1 MNVFFEE
8 DGAFKAGIV
17 LADNHTSLQVENQH
31 GKRTKVKESAVLIR
45 FDHIPL
51 PQFMAEAQKVAD
63 DIDPAFLWECTG
75 ATEFGFDQLGR
86 EYFGRE
92 PHPAESAGLL
102 LRLHATPT
110 HFYKKGKGRYKAAPA
125 DALKAALASADRKKK
140 QAELQATYAV
150 QLARF
155 EFPDEL
161 RSMLPQLLYQ
171 PDKGS
176 VEFKALEQAA
186 AQSHLSIA
194 KLLEKSGALPS
205 SRDYHLGRF
214 LFEYFPRGT
223 GFDRALTAQGPG
235 QLELSP
241 VEAFSIDDAT
251 TTEID
256 DAFSVTKLGNGN
268 WQVGVHIAAPA
279 LGIAPDSALDREA
292 AKRLSTVY
300 FPGDKITM
308 LPDAAI
314 AKYTLSEGRE
324 CPALS
329 MYLELTPELDI
340 AAQRSVV
347 ELVRIAANVRHDD
360 LEAQFNEQQL
370 ATGKVEHRFGEQL
383 LVLWHLATKLER
395 SRGKDEPAMARA
407 DYNFYVD
414 GERISIVE
422 RRRGSPIDKV
432 VSEMMILVNTE
443 WGRQL
448 AQNEIPALYRA
459 QAAGKVKMSTVPAPH
474 QGLGVPQ
481 YIWASSPLRR
491 YADLVNQRQI
501 LSLIRNEVPAYPA
514 GDERMLVILRD
525 FELAYDA
532 YAEFQRGMERYWC
545 LRWLIQEKISL
556 TGADVL
562 REELVRIDRIPLV
575 VRVPAL
581 PASAPGSRVEL
592 AVSNIDLLELT
603 VHFEFKRPLERYGAD
618 SGVVVI

>member
-8 DGAFKAGIV
+8 DGAFKAGTV
-17 LADNHTSLQVENQH
+17 LADNNTSLQVENQH
-31 GKRTKVKESAVLIR
+31 GKRTKVKEAAVLIR
-45 FDHIPL
+45 FEHIPL
-51 PQFMAEAQKVAD
+51 SQFLADAQQVSA
-63 DIDPAFLWECTG
+63 DIDPAFLWECSG
-75 ATEFGFDQLGR
+75 ETEFGFDQLGR

-92 PHPAESAGLL
+92 PKPAESAGLL
-102 LRLHATPT
+102 MRLHATPT
-110 HFYKKGKGRYKAAPA
+110 HFYKKGKGRYRAAPA
-125 DALKAALASADRKKK
+125 DALKAALASIERKKI
-140 QAELQATYAV
+140 QAELQARYAG

-155 EFPDEL
+155 EFPEEL
-161 RSMLPQLLYQ
+161 RPLLPQLLYQ

-176 VEFKALEQAA
+176 VEFKALEQAS
-186 AQSHLSIA
+186 AQTHLSVPR
-194 KLLEKSGALPS
+194 LLEKSGALAS
-205 SRDYHLGRF
+205 SRDYHVGRF

-223 GFDRALTAQGPG
+223 DFDPALTAGGPG
-235 QLELSP
+235 ALEMSA
-241 VEAFSIDDAT
+241 VEAFSIDDAA

-256 DAFSVTKLGNGN
+256 DAFSVTKLANGN

-279 LGIAPDSALDREA
+279 LGIAPDSPLDQEA

-308 LPDAAI
+308 LPETAI
-314 AKYTLSEGRE
+314 AHYTLSEGRD

-329 MYLELTPELDI
+329 MYIEVTPELDI
-340 AAQRSVV
+340 AAYRSVV
-347 ELVRIAANVRHDD
+347 EVVRIAANLRHDS

-370 ATGKVEHRFGEQL
+370 AAGQVDHRFGKQ
-383 LVLWHLATKLER
+383 LVLLWRVAAKLER
-395 SRGKDEPAMARA
+395 QRGKDEPAFARA
-407 DYNFYVD
+407 EYNFYVD
-414 GERISIVE
+414 EDRVSIVE

-448 AQNEIPALYRA
+448 AENEIPALYRA
-459 QAAGKVKMSTVPAPH
+459 QTGGKVRMSTVPAPH

-491 YADLVNQRQI
+491 YADLVNQRQL
-501 LSLIRNEVPAYPA
+501 LSLVRDEAPAYPPR
-514 GDERMLVILRD
+514 DERLLVILRD

-545 LRWLIQEKISL
+545 LRWLIQEGVTL
-556 TGADVL
+556 TGAEVL

-575 VRVPAL
+575 VRVPSM
-581 PASAPGSRVEL
+581 PAAAPASRVEL

-603 VHFEFKRPLERYGAD
+603 LHCEFKRPLEAQSR
-618 SGVVVI
+618 

>member
-8 DGAFKAGIV
+8 DGAFKAGTV
-17 LADNHTSLQVENQH
+17 LADNNTSLQVENQH
-31 GKRTKVKESAVLIR
+31 GKRTKVKEAAVLIR

-51 PQFMAEAQKVAD
+51 SQFMAEAQKISD
-63 DIDPAFLWECTG
+63 DIDPAFLWECSG
-75 ATEFGFDQLGR
+75 EGEFGFEQLGK

-92 PHPAESAGLL
+92 PHPAERAGLL
-102 LRLHATPT
+102 MRLHATPT

-125 DALKAALASADRKKK
+125 DALKSALASIERKKK
-140 QAELQATYAV
+140 QAELQARYAG
-150 QLARF
+150 QLMAF
-155 EFPDEL
+155 EFPEEL
-161 RSMLPQLLYQ
+161 RPVLAQLLYQ

-186 AQSHLSIA
+186 AQTHLSIP

-205 SRDYHLGRF
+205 THDYHFGRF

-223 GFDRALTAQGPG
+223 AFDPALAAVEPGP
-235 QLELSP
+235 LALSP

-256 DAFSVTKLGNGN
+256 DAFSVTQLASGN

-279 LGIAPDSALDREA
+279 LGIAPDSPLDREA

-308 LPDAAI
+308 LPEAAI
-314 AKYTLSEGRE
+314 VQYTLSEGRD

-329 MYLELTPELDI
+329 MYVEVTPELEVVSH
-340 AAQRSVV
+340 RSAV
-347 ELVRIAANVRHDD
+347 ELVRIAANLRHDS
-360 LEAQFNEQQL
+360 LEAQFNEEQL
-370 ATGKVEHRFGEQL
+370 AAGKVDHRFGAQ
-383 LVLWHLATKLER
+383 LVLLWRLAAALER
-395 SRGKDEPAMARA
+395 KRGKDETGIARA

-414 GERISIVE
+414 NDHISIVA

-448 AQNEIPALYRA
+448 AQNEIPALYRS
-459 QAAGKVKMSTVPAPH
+459 QTSGKVRMSTVPAPH
-474 QGLGVPQ
+474 QGLGVAQ

-491 YADLVNQRQI
+491 YSDLINQRQL
-501 LSLIRNEVPAYPA
+501 LSLVRNEAPAYPPR
-514 GDERMLVILRD
+514 DERLLVILRD

-545 LRWLIQEKISL
+545 LRWLIQEHVEL

-575 VRVPAL
+575 TRVPSM
-581 PASAPGSRVEL
+581 PVVPPGSRVEL
-592 AVSNIDLLELT
+592 AVSDIDLLELT
-603 VHFEFKRPLERYGAD
+603 VHCEFKKALEAESR
-618 SGVVVI
+618 

>member
-8 DGAFKAGIV
+8 DGAFKAGTV
-17 LADNHTSLQVENQH
+17 LADNNTSLQVENQH
-31 GKRTKVKESAVLIR
+31 GKRTKVKEAAVLIR

-51 PQFMAEAQKVAD
+51 SQFMADAQKISD
-63 DIDPAFLWECTG
+63 DIDPAFLWECSG
-75 ATEFGFDQLGR
+75 ETEFGFDQLGK

-92 PHPAESAGLL
+92 PKPAESAALL
-102 LRLHATPT
+102 MRLHATPT

-125 DALKAALASADRKKK
+125 DALKAALASIERKKK
-140 QAELQATYAV
+140 QAELQARYAG
-150 QLARF
+150 QLAAF
-155 EFPDEL
+155 EFPEEL
-161 RSMLPQLLYQ
+161 RPVLAQLLYQ

-186 AQSHLSIA
+186 AQTHLSIP
-194 KLLEKSGALPS
+194 KLLEKSGALAS
-205 SRDYHLGRF
+205 SRDYHFGRF

-223 GFDRALTAQGPG
+223 AFDAALAATGPG
-235 QLELSP
+235 ALELSP
-241 VEAFSIDDAT
+241 VEAFSIDDAA

-256 DAFSVTKLGNGN
+256 DAFSVMKLANGN

-279 LGIAPDSALDREA
+279 LGIAPDSPLDREA

-308 LPDAAI
+308 LPEAAV
-314 AKYTLSEGRE
+314 AQYTLSEGRD

-329 MYLELTPELDI
+329 MYIEVTAELDI
-340 AAQRSVV
+340 AAHRSAV
-347 ELVRIAANVRHDD
+347 ELVRIAANLRHDS

-370 ATGKVEHRFGEQL
+370 AAGQVDHRFGEQL
-383 LVLWHLATKLER
+383 VLLWRLAVKLER
-395 SRGKDEPAMARA
+395 QRGKDEPAIARA

-414 GERISIVE
+414 DDRVSIVE

-448 AQNEIPALYRA
+448 AEKEIPALYRA
-459 QAAGKVKMSTVPAPH
+459 QTSGKVKMSTVPAPH
-474 QGLGVPQ
+474 QGLGVSQ

-491 YADLVNQRQI
+491 YADLVNQRQL
-501 LSLIRNEVPAYPA
+501 LSLVRNEAPAYPA
-514 GDERMLVILRD
+514 RDERLLVILRD

-545 LRWLIQEKISL
+545 LRWLIQENIDL

-575 VRVPAL
+575 ARVPSM
-581 PASAPGSRVEL
+581 PATPPGSRVEL
-592 AVSNIDLLELT
+592 AVSDIDLLELT
-603 VHFEFKRPLERYGAD
+603 LHCEFKRLLEAQSR
-618 SGVVVI
+618 

>member
-8 DGAFKAGIV
+8 DGAFKAGTV
-17 LADNHTSLQVENQH
+17 LADNNTSLQVENQH
-31 GKRTKVKESAVLIR
+31 GKRTKVKEAAVLIR

-51 PQFMAEAQKVAD
+51 SQFMADAQKISD
-63 DIDPAFLWECTG
+63 DIDPAFLWECSG
-75 ATEFGFDQLGR
+75 ETEFGFDQLGK

-92 PHPAESAGLL
+92 PKPAERAGLL
-102 LRLHATPT
+102 MRLHATPT

-125 DALKAALASADRKKK
+125 DALKAALASIERKKK
-140 QAELQATYAV
+140 QAELQGRYAQ

-155 EFPDEL
+155 EFPEEL
-161 RSMLPQLLYQ
+161 RPLLPQLLYQ
-171 PDKGS
+171 PDKGT
-176 VEFKALEQAA
+176 VEYKALEQAA
-186 AQSHLSIA
+186 ATTHLSIP
-194 KLLEKSGALPS
+194 KLLEKSGALVS
-205 SRDYHLGRF
+205 SHEYHFGRF
-214 LFEYFPRGT
+214 LFEYFPRGSE
-223 GFDRALTAQGPG
+223 FDPALAAAAPG
-235 QLELSP
+235 NLELSP
-241 VEAFSIDDAT
+241 VEAFSIDDAS

-256 DAFSVTKLGNGN
+256 DAFSVTKLDNGN

-279 LGIAPDSALDREA
+279 LGIAPDSPLDREA

-308 LPDAAI
+308 LPQAAI
-314 AKYTLSEGRE
+314 AQYTLSAGRD

-329 MYLELTPELDI
+329 MYVEVTPELEII
-340 AAQRSVV
+340 AHRNVV
-347 ELVRIAANVRHDD
+347 ELVRIAANLRHDS

-370 ATGKVEHRFGEQL
+370 AGGQVNHRFGEQL
-383 LVLWHLATKLER
+383 LLLWRLAVKLER
-395 SRGKDEPAMARA
+395 QRGKDETAMARA

-414 GERISIVE
+414 DDRVSIVE

-448 AQNEIPALYRA
+448 AQNDIPALYRA
-459 QAAGKVKMSTVPAPH
+459 QSGGKVKMSTVPAPH
-474 QGLGVPQ
+474 QGLGVAQ

-491 YADLVNQRQI
+491 YADLVNQRQL
-501 LSLIRNEVPAYPA
+501 LSMVRNEMPAYPPR
-514 GDERMLVILRD
+514 DERLLVILRD

-545 LRWLIQEKISL
+545 LRWLIQEGVVL

-575 VRVPAL
+575 ARVPSM

-592 AVSNIDLLELT
+592 AVSDIDLLELT
-603 VHFEFKRPLERYGAD
+603 LHCEFKRPLEVQ
-618 SGVVVI
+618 SH

>member
-8 DGAFKAGIV
+8 DGAFKAGTV
-17 LADNHTSLQVENQH
+17 LADNNTSLQVENQH
-31 GKRTKVKESAVLIR
+31 GKRTKVKEAAVLIR

-51 PQFMAEAQKVAD
+51 SQFMTDAQKVWEG
-63 DIDPAFLWECTG
+63 IDPAFLWECSG
-75 ATEFGFDQLGR
+75 EIEFGFEQLGK

-92 PHPAESAGLL
+92 PKPAENAGLL
-102 LRLHATPT
+102 LRLHSTPT

-125 DALKAALASADRKKK
+125 DALKAALASVERKKK
-140 QAELQATYAV
+140 QAELQASYAG
-150 QLARF
+150 QLERF
-155 EFPDEL
+155 EFLEEL
-161 RSMLPQLLYQ
+161 RPMLAQLLYE
-171 PDKGS
+171 PDKGT

-186 AQSHLSIA
+186 ATTHLSIP
-194 KLLEKSGALPS
+194 KLLEKSGALAS
-205 SRDYHLGRF
+205 SRDYHFGRF
-214 LFEYFPRGT
+214 LYEYFPRGMA
-223 GFDRALTAQGPG
+223 FDPALAAAAPG
-235 QLELSP
+235 DLELSP
-241 VEAFSIDDAT
+241 VEAFSIDDAA

-308 LPDAAI
+308 LPEAAV
-314 AKYTLSEGRE
+314 AQYTLAEGRD
-324 CPALS
+324 CPALT
-329 MYLELTPELDI
+329 MYVEVTPELEI
-340 AAQRSVV
+340 VAHRSAV
-347 ELVRIAANVRHDD
+347 ERVRIAANLRHDS
-360 LEAQFNEQQL
+360 LEAQFNEEQL
-370 ATGKVEHRFGEQL
+370 ALGRVDHRFGEPL
-383 LVLWHLATKLER
+383 LLLWRLAVKLER
-395 SRGKDEPAMARA
+395 QRGKDEPAIARA

-414 GERISIVE
+414 DDRVSIVE

-448 AQNEIPALYRA
+448 AENEIPALYRA
-459 QAAGKVKMSTVPAPH
+459 QASGKVKMSTVPAPH
-474 QGLGVPQ
+474 QGLGVAQ

-491 YADLVNQRQI
+491 YADLVNQRQL
-501 LSLIRNEVPAYPA
+501 LSLVRNEPPAYPPR
-514 GDERMLVILRD
+514 DERLLVILRD

-545 LRWLIQEKISL
+545 LRWLIQEGVVV

-575 VRVPAL
+575 ARVPSMPVA
-581 PASAPGSRVEL
+581 PPGSRVEL
-592 AVSNIDLLELT
+592 ALSDIDLLELSL
-603 VHFEFKRPLERYGAD
+603 HCEFKRPLDALSR
-618 SGVVVI
+618 

>member
-8 DGAFKAGIV
+8 DGAFKAGAV
-17 LADNHTSLQVENQH
+17 LADNNTSLQVENQH
-31 GKRTKVKESAVLIR
+31 GKRTKVKEAAVLIR

-51 PQFMAEAQKVAD
+51 SQFMADAQKISD
-63 DIDPAFLWECTG
+63 EIDPAFLWECSG
-75 ATEFGFDQLGR
+75 ETEFGFDQLGK

-92 PHPAESAGLL
+92 PKPAESAGLL
-102 LRLHATPT
+102 MRLHATPT
-110 HFYKKGKGRYKAAPA
+110 HFYKKGRGRYKAAPA
-125 DALKAALASADRKKK
+125 DALKAALASVERKKK
-140 QAELQATYAV
+140 QAEVQARYGE

-155 EFPDEL
+155 EFPEEL
-161 RSMLPQLLYQ
+161 RPILPQLLYQ

-186 AQSHLSIA
+186 AQTHLTIP
-194 KLLEKSGALPS
+194 KLLEKSGALAS
-205 SRDYHLGRF
+205 SRDYHFGRF

-223 GFDRALTAQGPG
+223 GFDPALTAAEPG
-235 QLELSP
+235 HLELSP

-256 DAFSVTKLGNGN
+256 DAFSVTKLANGN

-279 LGIAPDSALDREA
+279 LGVPPDSPLDREA

-308 LPDAAI
+308 LPEAAI
-314 AKYTLSEGRE
+314 AQYTLSEGRD

-329 MYLELTPELDI
+329 MYVEVTPELDI
-340 AAQRSVV
+340 AGHRSAV
-347 ELVRIAANVRHDD
+347 ECVRIAANLRHDS

-370 ATGKVEHRFGEQL
+370 AAGQVEHRFGEQL
-383 LVLWHLATKLER
+383 VLLWRLAAKLEKQ
-395 SRGKDEPAMARA
+395 RGKDEPAMARA

-414 GERISIVE
+414 DDRIRITE

-448 AQNEIPALYRA
+448 AENEIPALYRA
-459 QAAGKVKMSTVPAPH
+459 QANGKVKMSTVAAPH

-491 YADLVNQRQI
+491 YADLVNQRQL
-501 LSLIRNEVPAYPA
+501 LSLVRNEPPAYPLR
-514 GDERMLVILRD
+514 DERLLVILRD

-532 YAEFQRGMERYWC
+532 YAEFQRSMERYWC
-545 LRWLIQEKISL
+545 LRWLIQEGVSL

-562 REELVRIDRIPLV
+562 REELVRIDRLPLV
-575 VRVPAL
+575 ARVPSM

-592 AVSNIDLLELT
+592 AVSNIDLMELT
-603 VHFEFKRPLERYGAD
+603 LHCEFKRPLEAQSR
-618 SGVVVI
+618 

>member
-8 DGAFKAGIV
+8 DGAFKAGTV
-17 LADNHTSLQVENQH
+17 LADNNTSLQVENQH
-31 GKRTKVKESAVLIR
+31 GKRTKVKDAAVLIR

-51 PQFMAEAQKVAD
+51 SQFMADAQKISD
-63 DIDPAFLWECTG
+63 DIDPAFLWECSG
-75 ATEFGFDQLGR
+75 ETEFGFDQLGK

-92 PHPAESAGLL
+92 PKPAESAGLL
-102 LRLHATPT
+102 MRLHDTPT
-110 HFYKKGKGRYKAAPA
+110 HFYKKGKGRYRAAPA
-125 DALKAALASADRKKK
+125 DALKAALASVERKKK
-140 QAELQATYAV
+140 QAELQARYAD

-155 EFPDEL
+155 EFPEEL
-161 RSMLPQLLYQ
+161 RPLLAQLLYR
-171 PDKGS
+171 PDKGT

-186 AQSHLSIA
+186 ALTHLSIP
-194 KLLEKSGALPS
+194 KLLEKSGALAS
-205 SRDYHLGRF
+205 SRDYHFGRF

-223 GFDRALTAQGPG
+223 GFDPALTVAAPG
-235 QLELSP
+235 SLELSP

-256 DAFSVTKLGNGN
+256 DAFSVTKLANGN

-279 LGIAPDSALDREA
+279 LGIAPDSPLDREA

-300 FPGDKITM
+300 FPGNKITM
-308 LPDAAI
+308 LPEAAI
-314 AKYTLSEGRE
+314 AQYTLSEGRD

-329 MYLELTPELDI
+329 MYIEVTPELDI
-340 AAQRSVV
+340 AGNRSVV
-347 ELVRIAANVRHDD
+347 ELVRIAANLRHDT
-360 LEAQFNEQQL
+360 LETQFNEEQL
-370 ATGKVEHRFGEQL
+370 ATGQVDHRFGEHL
-383 LVLWHLATKLER
+383 VVLWRLAAKLER
-395 SRGKDEPAMARA
+395 QRGKDEPAIARA

-414 GERISIVE
+414 DDRVSIVE

-432 VSEMMILVNTE
+432 VSELMILVNTE

-448 AQNEIPALYRA
+448 AENEIPALYRA
-459 QAAGKVKMSTVPAPH
+459 QAGGKVKMSTVPAPH
-474 QGLGVPQ
+474 QGLGVQQ

-491 YADLVNQRQI
+491 YADLVNQRQL
-501 LSLIRNEVPAYPA
+501 LSLVRNEAPAYPSR
-514 GDERMLVILRD
+514 DERLLVILRD

-545 LRWLIQEKISL
+545 LRWLIQEGVVL

-575 VRVPAL
+575 VRLPSM

-592 AVSNIDLLELT
+592 AVSAIDLLELT
-603 VHFEFKRPLERYGAD
+603 LHCEFKRPLDAQSR
-618 SGVVVI
+618 

>member
-8 DGAFKAGIV
+8 DGAFKAGTV
-17 LADNHTSLQVENQH
+17 LADNNTSLQVENQH
-31 GKRTKVKESAVLIR
+31 GKRTKVKEAAVLIR

-51 PQFMAEAQKVAD
+51 SQFMVDAQRTSEE
-63 DIDPAFLWECTG
+63 IDPAFLWECSG
-75 ATEFGFDQLGR
+75 EAEFAFDQLGK

-92 PHPAESAGLL
+92 PKPVESAGLL
-102 LRLHATPT
+102 MRLHATPT

-125 DALKAALASADRKKK
+125 DALKAALASIERKKK
-140 QAELQATYAV
+140 LAELQERYAE
-150 QLARF
+150 QLVRF
-155 EFPDEL
+155 EFPEEL
-161 RSMLPQLLYQ
+161 RPLLPQLLYR
-171 PDKGS
+171 PDKGT

-186 AQSHLSIA
+186 AQTHLTIP
-194 KLLEKSGALPS
+194 KLLEQSGALPS
-205 SRDYHLGRF
+205 SRDYHFGRF

-223 GFDRALTAQGPG
+223 GFDPALTAAEPG
-235 QLELSP
+235 HLELSP
-241 VEAFSIDDAT
+241 VEAFSIDDVT

-256 DAFSVTKLGNGN
+256 DAFSVTRLANGN

-279 LGIAPDSALDREA
+279 LGVPCDSPLDREA

-308 LPDAAI
+308 LPETAI
-314 AKYTLSEGRE
+314 AQYTLSEGHD

-329 MYLELTPELDI
+329 MYVEVTPELDI
-340 AAQRSVV
+340 AGLRSAV
-347 ELVRIAANVRHDD
+347 ERVRIAANLRHDS
-360 LEAQFNEQQL
+360 LETQFNEQQL
-370 ATGKVEHRFGEQL
+370 AAGQVEHRFGEQL
-383 LVLWHLATKLER
+383 VLLWQLAAKLER
-395 SRGKDEPAMARA
+395 QRGKDEPAIARA

-414 GERISIVE
+414 DDRISIVE

-448 AQNEIPALYRA
+448 AENEIPALYRA
-459 QAAGKVKMSTVPAPH
+459 QASGKVKMSTVPAPH

-491 YADLVNQRQI
+491 YADLVNQRQL
-501 LSLIRNEVPAYPA
+501 LSLVRNEPPAYPLR
-514 GDERMLVILRD
+514 DERLLVILRD

-545 LRWLIQEKISL
+545 LRWLIQEGVSL
-556 TGADVL
+556 TGAEVL

-575 VRVPAL
+575 ARVPSM
-581 PASAPGSRVEL
+581 PASAPATRVEV

-603 VHFEFKRPLERYGAD
+603 LHCEFKRPLEAQSR
-618 SGVVVI
+618 

>member
-8 DGAFKAGIV
+8 DGAFKAGTV
-17 LADNHTSLQVENQH
+17 LADNNTSLQVENQH
-31 GKRTKVKESAVLIR
+31 GKRTKVKEGAVLIR

-51 PQFMAEAQKVAD
+51 SQFVADAQKISD
-63 DIDPAFLWECTG
+63 EIDPAFLWECSG
-75 ATEFGFDQLGR
+75 ETEFAFDQLGR

-92 PHPAESAGLL
+92 PKPIESAGLL
-102 LRLHATPT
+102 MRLHATPT

-125 DALKAALASADRKKK
+125 DALKAALASIERKKK
-140 QAELQATYAV
+140 QAELQARYAG

-155 EFPDEL
+155 EFPEEL
-161 RSMLPQLLYQ
+161 RPVLPQLLYQ

-186 AQSHLSIA
+186 AQMHLSIP
-194 KLLEKSGALPS
+194 KLLEQSGALPS
-205 SRDYHLGRF
+205 SRDYHFGRF
-214 LFEYFPRGT
+214 LFEYFPRGK
-223 GFDRALTAQGPG
+223 GFDPALAAAGPG
-235 QLELSP
+235 DLELSAA
-241 VEAFSIDDAT
+241 EAFSIDDAT

-256 DAFSVTKLGNGN
+256 DAFSVTKLANGN

-279 LGIAPDSALDREA
+279 LGVPPDSPLDREA

-308 LPDAAI
+308 LPETVI
-314 AKYTLSEGRE
+314 AQYTLSEGHDR
-324 CPALS
+324 PALS
-329 MYLELTPELDI
+329 MYVEVTQELDI
-340 AAQRSVV
+340 VGQRSAV
-347 ELVRIAANVRHDD
+347 ERVRIAANLRHDS

-370 ATGKVEHRFGEQL
+370 AGGQIEHRFGEQL
-383 LVLWHLATKLER
+383 VLLWRLGAKLER
-395 SRGKDEPAMARA
+395 LRGKDESAIARA

-414 GERISIVE
+414 DDHIRIVE

-448 AQNEIPALYRA
+448 AVNEIPALYRA
-459 QAAGKVKMSTVPAPH
+459 QASGKVKMSTVPAAH
-474 QGLGVPQ
+474 QGLGVAQ
-481 YIWASSPLRR
+481 YVWASSPLRR
-491 YADLVNQRQI
+491 YADLVNQRQV
-501 LSLIRNEVPAYPA
+501 LSLVRNEPPAYPLR
-514 GDERMLVILRD
+514 DERLLVILRD

-545 LRWLIQEKISL
+545 LRWLIQEGVSL

-575 VRVPAL
+575 ARVPSM
-581 PASAPGSRVEL
+581 PASAPGSRIEV

-603 VHFEFKRPLERYGAD
+603 LHCEFKRPLETQSR
-618 SGVVVI
+618 

>member
-8 DGAFKAGIV
+8 DGAFKAGAV
-17 LADNHTSLQVENQH
+17 LADNNTSLQVENQH
-31 GKRTKVKESAVLIR
+31 GKRTKVKEAAVLIR

-51 PQFMAEAQKVAD
+51 SQFMADAQKISD
-63 DIDPAFLWECTG
+63 EIDPAFLWECSG
-75 ATEFGFDQLGR
+75 ETEFAFDQLGK

-92 PHPAESAGLL
+92 PKPVESAGLL
-102 LRLHATPT
+102 MRLHATPT

-125 DALKAALASADRKKK
+125 DALKAALASIERKKK
-140 QAELQATYAV
+140 LAELQARYAE

-155 EFPDEL
+155 EFPEEL
-161 RSMLPQLLYQ
+161 RPLLPQLLYQ
-171 PDKGS
+171 PDKGT

-186 AQSHLSIA
+186 AQTHLTIP
-194 KLLEKSGALPS
+194 KLLEQSGALAS
-205 SRDYHLGRF
+205 SRDYHFGRF

-223 GFDRALTAQGPG
+223 GFDPALTAAGPG
-235 QLELSP
+235 DLELSA

-256 DAFSVTKLGNGN
+256 DAFSVTKLANGN

-279 LGIAPDSALDREA
+279 LGVPPDSPLDREA

-308 LPDAAI
+308 LPETAI
-314 AKYTLSEGRE
+314 AQYTLSEGHD

-329 MYLELTPELDI
+329 MYVEVTPELDI
-340 AAQRSVV
+340 AGHRSVV
-347 ELVRIAANVRHDD
+347 ERVRIAANLRHDS
-360 LEAQFNEQQL
+360 LETQFNEEQL
-370 ATGKVEHRFGEQL
+370 AAGHVNHRFGEQL
-383 LVLWHLATKLER
+383 VLLWRLATKLEKQ
-395 SRGKDEPAMARA
+395 RGKEEPAIARA

-414 GERISIVE
+414 DDRISIVE

-448 AQNEIPALYRA
+448 AENEIPALYRA
-459 QAAGKVKMSTVPAPH
+459 QASGKVKMSTVPAPH

-491 YADLVNQRQI
+491 YADLVNQRQL
-501 LSLIRNEVPAYPA
+501 LSLVRNEPPAYPLQ
-514 GDERMLVILRD
+514 DERLLVILRD
-525 FELAYDA
+525 FELAYDV

-545 LRWLIQEKISL
+545 LRWLIQEGVSL

-575 VRVPAL
+575 ARVPSM

-603 VHFEFKRPLERYGAD
+603 LHCEFKRPLEAQSR
-618 SGVVVI
+618 

>member
-8 DGAFKAGIV
+8 DGAFKAGTV
-17 LADNHTSLQVENQH
+17 LADNNTSLQVENQH
-31 GKRTKVKESAVLIR
+31 GKRVKVKQPAVLIR

-51 PQFMAEAQKVAD
+51 SQFMADAQLIAD
-63 DIDPAFLWECTG
+63 EIDPAFLWECSG
-75 ATEFGFDQLGR
+75 ETEFAFDQLGR
-86 EYFGRE
+86 DYFGRE
-92 PHPAESAGLL
+92 PKPTESAGLL
-102 LRLHATPT
+102 IRLHATPT

-125 DALKAALASADRKKK
+125 EALKAALASVERKRK
-140 QAELQATYAV
+140 QAEQQTRYAD

-155 EFPDEL
+155 EFPEEL
-161 RSMLPQLLYQ
+161 RPLLPQLLYR

-176 VEFKALEQAA
+176 VEFRALEQAA
-186 AQSHLSIA
+186 AQTHLTIP
-194 KLLEKSGALPS
+194 KLLETSGALAS
-205 SRDYHLGRF
+205 GRDYHLGRF

-223 GFDRALTAQGPG
+223 GFDPALTAAEPG
-235 QLELSP
+235 NLPLSP

-256 DAFSVTKLGNGN
+256 DAFSVSRLANGN

-279 LGIAPDSALDREA
+279 LGVVPDSLLDREA

-308 LPDAAI
+308 LPEAAI
-314 AKYTLSEGRE
+314 AQYTLSEGHD

-329 MYLELTPELDI
+329 MYIEITPDLDI
-340 AAQRSVV
+340 VAHRNSV
-347 ELVRIAANVRHDD
+347 ERVRIAANLRHDS
-360 LEAQFNEQQL
+360 LESQFNEQQL
-370 ATGKVEHRFGEQL
+370 AAGRVEHRFGEQL
-383 LVLWHLATKLER
+383 AVLWRLSAKLEKQ
-395 SRGKDEPAMARA
+395 RGKDEPALPRA
-407 DYNFYVD
+407 DYNFYID
-414 GERISIVE
+414 DERISIVE

-448 AQNEIPALYRA
+448 AENQIPALYRA
-459 QAAGKVKMSTVPAPH
+459 QAGGKVKMSTVPAPH
-474 QGLGVPQ
+474 QGLGVSQ

-491 YADLVNQRQI
+491 YADLVNQRQL
-501 LSLIRNEVPAYPA
+501 LSLVKNEPPAYPLR
-514 GDERMLVILRD
+514 DERLLVILRD

-545 LRWLIQEKISL
+545 LRWLIQEGISL

-575 VRVPAL
+575 ARVPSM
-581 PASAPGSRVEL
+581 PASAPASRVEL

-603 VHFEFKRPLERYGAD
+603 LHCEFKRPLEAQSR
-618 SGVVVI
+618 